1 MSPIY
6 YLLPLPAVCCPS
18 LPGNHEVSNQHNSP
32 HTACLP
38 HYHGY
43 TTPHHTTPHHQLH
56 HCHNTRASLTFLLS
70 PHMSGVFLFQRSELF
85 TGLSA
90 ARLGPLYC
98 LCWACD
104 VTARRHS
111 SSSSP
116 SLLVQSAQ
124 PSPGPACSTGSN
136 QAGKSPD

>member
-6 YLLPLPAVCCPS
+6 CGVLYLYLLSAVPHCLVTMRSAINTIPLTLPA
-18 LPGNHEVSNQHNSP
+18 
-32 HTACLP
+32 CLTIT
-38 HYHGY
+38 G
-43 TTPHHTTPHHQLH
+43 TPHHTTPHLH
-56 HCHNTRASLTFLLS
+56 HCHNTRASLTFLLC

-111 SSSSP
+111 SSSSSP

-124 PSPGPACSTGSN
+124 PSPGTACSTGSN